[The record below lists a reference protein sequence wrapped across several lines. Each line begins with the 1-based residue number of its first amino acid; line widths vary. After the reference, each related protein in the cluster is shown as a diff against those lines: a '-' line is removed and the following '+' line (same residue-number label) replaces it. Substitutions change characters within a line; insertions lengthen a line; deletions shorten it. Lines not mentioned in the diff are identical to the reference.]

1 MMYFDHIGALS
12 LLILSLIVG
21 VMVVMVVM
29 EILDNASNFI
39 LVTSN
44 HQIKH
49 VKHHHLASCLEP
61 CLLDFI

>member
-21 VMVVMVVM
+21 VMVVM

-49 VKHHHLASCLEP
+49 VKHHHTASCHEP
-61 CLLDFI
+61 RLLDFI

>member
-21 VMVVMVVM
+21 VMVVM
-29 EILDNASNFI
+29 EILDNAWNFI

>member
-1 MMYFDHIGALS
+1 MYFDHIGALS

-21 VMVVMVVM
+21 VMVVM
-29 EILDNASNFI
+29 EILDNALNFI

>member
-21 VMVVMVVM
+21 VMVAM

>member
-21 VMVVMVVM
+21 VMVVM

>member
-21 VMVVMVVM
+21 VMVVM
-29 EILDNASNFI
+29 EILDNALNFI